1 MQKLFSLL
9 QGKKEPAKIDSNVLY
24 RELVEK
30 SEDKQLQ
37 SDGTYIAYIS
47 IPNSEISSV
56 YKKEIM
62 DYLIDRGA
70 LDISTADIIS
80 ESLYANDNTSLQ
92 KAIKEYIFKT
102 ISFYDKNIEGFHH
115 GLVLGLVAIMD
126 NRYNIKSN
134 RESGKGRYGICL
146 KPKITLIQVSLLKLN
161 IRYD

>member
-1 MQKLFSLL
+1 
-9 QGKKEPAKIDSNVLY
+9 
-24 RELVEK
+24 
-30 SEDKQLQ
+30 
-37 SDGTYIAYIS
+37 
-47 IPNSEISSV
+47 
-56 YKKEIM
+56 M

-115 GLVLGLVAIMD
+115 GLVLGLVAIID

-134 RESGKGRYGICL
+134 RESGKGRYGVCL
-146 KPKITLIQVSLLKLN
+146 KPKIALIQVSLLKLN
-161 IRYD
+161 IRYDWTGKTCRYCVNTDRWKTLLWWIETAECLQHHKAEYCLQW

>member
-1 MQKLFSLL
+1 MMSGYLKT
-9 QGKKEPAKIDSNVLY
+9 
-24 RELVEK
+24 
-30 SEDKQLQ
+30 EDKQLQ

-70 LDISTADIIS
+70 LDISTNDIIS

-102 ISFYDKNIEGFHH
+102 ISFYDKNIEAFHH

-126 NRYNIKSN
+126 NLYNIKSN
-134 RESGKGRYGICL
+134 RESGKGRYGVCL
-146 KPKITLIQVSLLKLN
+146 KPKITLIQVSLSKLN

>member
-1 MQKLFSLL
+1 M
-9 QGKKEPAKIDSNVLY
+9 
-24 RELVEK
+24 VEK
-30 SEDKQLQ
+30 PEDKQLQ

-92 KAIKEYIFKT
+92 KDIKEYIF
-102 ISFYDKNIEGFHH
+102 
-115 GLVLGLVAIMD
+115 
-126 NRYNIKSN
+126 
-134 RESGKGRYGICL
+134 
-146 KPKITLIQVSLLKLN
+146 
-161 IRYD
+161 